1 MIANKDRGYYIGAS
15 DTDKVIGNWKTK
27 TWLKWWMQ
35 KLSINREHFDNKY
48 TLAGTHFEHRIL
60 ESLNVPGMKLD
71 EQIIIDELRLRVN
84 YDGTTDDCIYECKTY
99 VHEKGFVLP
108 KKYINQ
114 VQVQM
119 FAKKIYKA
127 KIVAY
132 GLEEA
137 DYNNFF
143 RPIDPKRITVFDIA
157 YDHTWVTTKYLPKLR
172 VLAECLIKGVLP
184 REACVKEVIT
194 NENAC

>member
-1 MIANKDRGYYIGAS
+1 MIASKDRGYYIGAS

-71 EQIIIDELRLRVN
+71 EQIIIDDLRLRVN

-99 VHEKGFVLP
+99 VFEKGFVLP

-119 FAKKIYKA
+119 FAKKICKA

-172 VLAECLIKGVLP
+172 VLSECLIKGVLP
-184 REACVKEVIT
+184 REAC
-194 NENAC
+194 A